1 VLIDSDADVVIDVL
15 PDALP
20 ASKPW
25 PGALYAA
32 VRLKADTTVR
42 SMQTGLRDAGHRWC
56 ALDGREYFVSGQGR

>member
-15 PDALP
+15 PDALA

-32 VRLKADTTVR
+32 VRLKADTTVW
-42 SMQTGLRDAGHRWC
+42 SA
-56 ALDGREYFVSGQGR
+56 